1 MESYYRL
8 KIEYL
13 GVLGISIDLFFGVP
27 RRVPVYFY
35 EARARAWARARD
47 MTHDIDTP
55 KLYMR

>member
-13 GVLGISIDLFFGVP
+13 SVLGISIDLFFGVP

-35 EARARAWARARD
+35 EARARD